1 MESKQTMLEKL
12 VAKAQEDKDFRGW
25 LVANPNSVLKEA
37 FDIEVPADFSV
48 VVHENDARTAH
59 LVLPASP
66 ELTDV
71 QLQQAAGGGDCA
83 FGHWEV

>member
-1 MESKQTMLEKL
+1 MESQESLLKKL
-12 VAKAQEDKDFRGW
+12 VAKAEEDTDFRGR
-25 LVANPNSVLKEA
+25 LLANPHSALKEV
-37 FDIEVPADFSV
+37 FGIDVPEDFSV
-48 VVHENDARTAH
+48 MVHEEDARTAH